1 MGERLS
7 FPIISWCITG
17 TDAAILVDTGAS
29 PPDKTSE
36 IHFPYT
42 QTSDQTL
49 TAHLKRLGLNPID
62 IDVVIYTHLHWDHC
76 HNSHLFP
83 RAKFYVQR
91 EELRYAA
98 APAPIHAYGYDS
110 ANVGLVPPFA
120 TISFDIVQGDKEIV
134 PGISL
139 ILTPG
144 HTPGSQGVLVES
156 SAGAVFVAGDTLP
169 LFENRL
175 GTPRHPFPLPNGVY
189 TDIEAYYRTFARLA
203 DIENEARIILP
214 GHDPA
219 VFDRDRYP

>member
-1 MGERLS
+1 
-7 FPIISWCITG
+7 
-17 TDAAILVDTGAS
+17 
-29 PPDKTSE
+29 
-36 IHFPYT
+36 
-42 QTSDQTL
+42 
-49 TAHLKRLGLNPID
+49 
-62 IDVVIYTHLHWDHC
+62 
-76 HNSHLFP
+76 
-83 RAKFYVQR
+83 
-91 EELRYAA
+91 
-98 APAPIHAYGYDS
+98 
-110 ANVGLVPPFA
+110 VGLVPPFA